1 MKQFFGRADVANG
14 EALLQQARAYREQP
28 RRDFGLGSGKTLGLV
43 FFNASLRTR
52 LSTQIAARN
61 LDLEVLVM
69 NMNQD
74 GWTIETR
81 EGAVMDGG
89 AAEHLK
95 EAAGVLGRYCDVLGL
110 RSFAGLQ
117 DAEADRADTLF
128 HQFASYA
135 RKPLLNLESATRHP
149 LQSLADWLTIR
160 DRAPKDRKIKV
171 LLRWAPHVRALPQ
184 AVPNS
189 FAEWMLADEQVELH
203 ISQPAGFELHPEFS
217 TGAQLHHSPN
227 AVLADADFIY
237 VKNWSATT
245 PYSQIGSDSAWML
258 TEQQLQGSAA
268 HIMHCLPVRR
278 NVVLADKLLDGP
290 RALHLEQA
298 ENRIWA
304 AQAALANLLQP

>member
-1 MKQFFGRADVANG
+1 MKQFFGRADVADG

-81 EGAVMDGG
+81 EGAVMDVG

-117 DAEADRADTLF
+117 DAEADRADALF

-135 RKPLLNLESATRHP
+135 CKPMLNLESATRHP

-160 DRAPKDRKIKV
+160 DRAPKDRKAKV

-189 FAEWMLADEQVELH
+189 FAEWMLADPQVELH

-217 TGAQLHHSPN
+217 TGAQLHNTPE
-227 AVLADADFIY
+227 AALADADFIY

-245 PYSQIGSDSAWML
+245 PYGQIGSDPAWML
-258 TEQQLQGSAA
+258 TEQQLQNSAA

-278 NVVLADKLLDGP
+278 NVVLADELLDGP

-304 AQAALANLLQP
+304 GQAALANLLQP